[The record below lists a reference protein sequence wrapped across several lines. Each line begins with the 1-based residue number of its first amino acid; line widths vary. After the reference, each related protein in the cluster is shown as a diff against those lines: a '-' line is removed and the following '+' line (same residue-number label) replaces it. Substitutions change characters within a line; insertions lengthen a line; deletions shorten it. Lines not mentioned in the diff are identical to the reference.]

1 MSKLQKKANRGESLD
16 PTPTEAGSTDCVPD
30 EPQLCRIDVC
40 LIAAY
45 ERCPR
50 RAANPAYGR
59 LKAAIR
65 RDGLTQP
72 FVVTRRPGS
81 AGYVLWGGGGTR
93 LRIVKELAAETGSAR
108 FAAVPCLLRPWRG
121 EAELLLAHLKENEL
135 RGAIDFV
142 DLAAALAD
150 VKTLLERESGATL
163 DGRRL
168 ARRLGS
174 LGLEIDRS
182 TISLAIYAANRLSAA
197 LPLAVRGL
205 SRSDMERVR
214 SLDWAARALWRE
226 WSIDAAAEYE
236 TVFRALCA
244 RYDGPGWDL
253 SDLGRAL
260 AQEMAVRSDRTA
272 QAVALELQARL
283 SQFRAGAENT

>member
-1 MSKLQKKANRGESLD
+1 MPARRASRAADPASITSRSRFSKRTS
-16 PTPTEAGSTDCVPD
+16 S
-30 EPQLCRIDVC
+30 
-40 LIAAY
+40 
-45 ERCPR
+45 PR
-50 RAANPAYGR
+50 RPRSASDLRELDNQRTFDTP
-59 LKAAIR
+59 
-65 RDGLTQP
+65 P
-72 FVVTRRPGS
+72 PGS

-93 LRIVKELAAETGSAR
+93 LRIVKELAAETGGAR

-163 DGRRL
+163 DGR
-168 ARRLGS
+168 
-174 LGLEIDRS
+174 
-182 TISLAIYAANRLSAA
+182 
-197 LPLAVRGL
+197 P
-205 SRSDMERVR
+205 
-214 SLDWAARALWRE
+214 RE
-226 WSIDAAAEYE
+226 WSVDPVAEYE

-244 RYDGPGWDL
+244 CYDGAGWDL